1 MSNASAAY
9 TQILATTA
17 VDSYLSVGST
27 ESFFVGSSQKY
38 ATFALTHVKSNQ
50 NTMNA
55 NSQSITIERDGDY
68 LAGIAVYIT
77 GPGLHTQLSTGS
89 PATLNTARPGV
100 RPAKENIQDYPS
112 ALNYNAGS
120 HDNAIANV
128 SRQFDVCARYCNFA
142 PCHMIKSAELKIGNV
157 VMDTLVGEQVAAYY
171 QSFCEV
177 APPEMLNAGG
187 RYDRAR
193 MALRDNVEFIV
204 PLPFSFFTSYSKTL
218 NLLAIS
224 YNTLVLNL
232 TMVDPTTRIENS
244 KAASSALTFEDLAT
258 TPNTYAVTDATKYG
272 TSVAPAIGDY
282 QVGLLSTYVYVSQE
296 ERQARLNETS
306 DVVFLQHQISTDI
319 FTGADSES
327 NQNSLDLNFNF
338 PVHALMFCPRSSGRV
353 DAQEVG
359 CYLGEENVDRMSAD
373 NVNGWAEKLLANITV
388 LVNNQERVN
397 TGLRN
402 FMTDFTHQRHAVRQ
416 PSHHNHMYLYPFGL
430 HSPYQGDPSGSLNF
444 SRLASCKANF
454 TLGTFS
460 SAGKIGSVSCNVIA
474 LNWNIVNF
482 SGGSATLRFSS

>member
-50 NTMNA
+50 QTMNA

-77 GPGLHTQLSTGS
+77 GPGLQGVLNDSSS
-89 PATLNTARPGV
+89 PAVPNIVCPGARPGNEG
-100 RPAKENIQDYPS
+100 ENLYPS
-112 ALNYNAGS
+112 CLSLNTSSGS
-120 HDNAIANV
+120 HDNLIAKV
-128 SRQFDVCARYCNFA
+128 SRTWDVCARYCNFA

-157 VMDTLVGEQVAAYY
+157 VMDTLVGEQVAAFY
-171 QSFCEV
+171 QTFCEV

-187 RYDRAR
+187 RYERAR

-232 TMVDPTTRIENS
+232 TMVDPTTCIENS
-244 KAASSALTFEDLAT
+244 TAASSPIIFDDSASNEYTLQ
-258 TPNTYAVTDATKYG
+258 NATKYG
-272 TSVAPAIGDY
+272 DFTAAPAIGDY

-319 FTGADSES
+319 FTEAASGS

-338 PVHALMFCPRSSGRV
+338 PVHALLFCPRAANRV
-353 DAQEVG
+353 AAQEVG
-359 CYLGEENVDRMSAD
+359 CYLGEEKVDRMSAD
-373 NVNGWAEKLLANITV
+373 NVDGWAEKLLANITV

-416 PSHHNHMYLYPFGL
+416 PTHHNHMYLYPFGL
-430 HSPYQGDPSGSLNF
+430 HSPYLGDPSGSLNF

-460 SAGKIGSVSCNVIA
+460 NTGNVSCNVIA